1 MVLRTAKGLMGL
13 CIVVAFGFCVGN
25 AWGEEVLRE
34 EAVQAMVRATRFFRT
49 EVAANGGY
57 LWKYKSDF
65 SLREGEGTASPSTI
79 WVQPPGT
86 PSVGMAYL
94 EAYEATGD
102 AQYLDAARDAA
113 YALVW
118 GQLASG
124 GWDYRINFDPEGSRR
139 WYYRRNLDGGEARQD
154 RQRNTTVLDDNTTQS
169 ALRLLMQVDKTTG
182 FEDEKIHGA
191 AMYALNALIKA
202 QYPNGAWPQR
212 YTEFPNPDDF
222 PVKKAR
228 YPETWSRTFPRE
240 RYSNYYTFNDNAMSD
255 VIRTM
260 VEAYH
265 TYGDSTYLATAVRGG
280 EFMLLSQMPD
290 PQPAWAQQYNT
301 DMEPAWA
308 RRFEPPS
315 ISGGESFGVMRT
327 LMDLYVETGDER
339 FLEPIPRALAW
350 AKRSVLPDGGMAR
363 FYELETNRPLY
374 FTVDYVLTYS
384 DADMPT
390 HYAFKVSGSRI
401 ASTEAYYERIREQ
414 GRKALQP
421 ARRRPRQGTDE
432 TRVKEAIASLD
443 DQGRWV
449 EQGNLRHPEKRR
461 ERIEAEIIS
470 CRTFV
475 RNLSLLA
482 RYVADTRP

>member
-1 MVLRTAKGLMGL
+1 
-13 CIVVAFGFCVGN
+13 
-25 AWGEEVLRE
+25 
-34 EAVQAMVRATRFFRT
+34 
-49 EVAANGGY
+49 
-57 LWKYKSDF
+57 
-65 SLREGEGTASPSTI
+65 
-79 WVQPPGT
+79 
-86 PSVGMAYL
+86 
-94 EAYEATGD
+94 
-102 AQYLDAARDAA
+102 
-113 YALVW
+113 
-118 GQLASG
+118 
-124 GWDYRINFDPEGSRR
+124 
-139 WYYRRNLDGGEARQD
+139 
-154 RQRNTTVLDDNTTQS
+154 
-169 ALRLLMQVDKTTG
+169 
-182 FEDEKIHGA
+182 
-191 AMYALNALIKA
+191 
-202 QYPNGAWPQR
+202 
-212 YTEFPNPDDF
+212 
-222 PVKKAR
+222 
-228 YPETWSRTFPRE
+228 
-240 RYSNYYTFNDNAMSD
+240 
-255 VIRTM
+255 
-260 VEAYH
+260 
-265 TYGDSTYLATAVRGG
+265 
-280 EFMLLSQMPD
+280 
-290 PQPAWAQQYNT
+290 
-301 DMEPAWA
+301 
-308 RRFEPPS
+308 
-315 ISGGESFGVMRT
+315 
-327 LMDLYVETGDER
+327 MDLYVETGDER